1 MDVSWWDREILRK
14 EYEHLK
20 VMLEDGGGA
29 VTSM

>member
-14 EYEHLK
+14 EYERLK